1 MRKKLI
7 DQISSQLGDIDSL
20 FLNQK
25 FTVTMYT
32 NEDEELCIVYHEIQ
46 LPFIFYQ
53 NILIYCKRGFM
64 QFRKALNL
72 LSYEKGKGKINHFY
86 I

>member
-32 NEDEELCIVYHEIQ
+32 NENVELCIVYQEIQ
-46 LPFIFYQ
+46 WPFIFHQ
-53 NILIYCKRGFM
+53 NILIYCKKGFM
-64 QFRKALNL
+64 QFRKGLCS
-72 LSYEKGKGKINHFY
+72 LSFEKRNGKNFAIYK
-86 I
+86 